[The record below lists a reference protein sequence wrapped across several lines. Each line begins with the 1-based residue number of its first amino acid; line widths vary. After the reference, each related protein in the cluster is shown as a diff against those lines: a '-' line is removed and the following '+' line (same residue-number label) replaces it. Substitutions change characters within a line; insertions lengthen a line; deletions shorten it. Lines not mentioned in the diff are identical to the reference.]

1 MRIQKEKQMS
11 EYVTIAGLVQFDP
24 RNRSAGGKE
33 VRDVVIR
40 AIGSNKNFSITIW
53 PENANVPI
61 SKGDFLVADGKYTQS
76 VGQNKDG
83 EQTTW
88 HNLSANTIIRI
99 AGDATPQP
107 AATPTAAAPATESD
121 EFPF

>member
-1 MRIQKEKQMS
+1 MS

-24 RNRSAGGKE
+24 RNRNAGGKE

-53 PENANVPI
+53 PENANIPI
-61 SKGDFLVADGKYTQS
+61 SKGDFLVADGKYSQS
-76 VGQNKDG
+76 VGQNKEG

-88 HNLSANTIIRI
+88 HNLSANTIITI
-99 AGDATPQP
+99 PGAGASAPKPTPV
-107 AATPTAAAPATESD
+107 AAAPTPEVDD